1 MTSGDRVTVLR
12 MSEIVVR
19 RGERATLR
27 VPEFEVH
34 TSEIVTLAGPNGAG
48 KSTLLQVAALL
59 LKPESGQIWIGDEM
73 ASSKRAVALRRKI
86 AMVFQSPL
94 LFDVDVLENVAS
106 GLRFRGVSRQ
116 QAESQGRAWLAKFGV
131 DHLAERPSRALSGGE
146 AQRVALAR
154 AMAVDPILLL
164 LDEPFGALDA
174 PTRSAIVPDLVR
186 NLRETGTAAII
197 VTHDFEEAL
206 ALGDRLGIVQ
216 DGKIAQLDVP
226 SAVLACPANE
236 DVAAFIH
243 GSLRWPRLAPSF

>member
-1 MTSGDRVTVLR
+1 MTGPECDVVLR
-12 MSEIVVR
+12 LREIVVR

-27 VPEFEVH
+27 VPEFEVRRG
-34 TSEIVTLAGPNGAG
+34 EIVTLAGPNGAG

-59 LKPESGQIWIGDEM
+59 LKPESGEVWIGGEL
-73 ASSKRAVALRRKI
+73 AQPKRAVALRRRI

-94 LFDVDVLENVAS
+94 LFNVRVLENVTS
-106 GLRFRGVSRQ
+106 GLSFRGVSRQ
-116 QAESQGRAWLAKFGV
+116 EADIRGKAWLAKFGV
-131 DHLAERPSRALSGGE
+131 EHLASRPARALSGGE

-154 AMAVDPILLL
+154 VMAVDPILLL

-206 ALGDRLGIVQ
+206 ALGDRLGIVLE
-216 DGKIAQLDVP
+216 GRIAQLDVP
-226 SAVLACPANE
+226 STVLASPASE
-236 DVAAFIH
+236 EVALFIR
-243 GSLRWPRLAPSF
+243 GSLRLPRMT

>member
-1 MTSGDRVTVLR
+1 MTTLECDVVLR
-12 MSEIVVR
+12 LREVVVR

-27 VPEFEVH
+27 VPEFEIRRG
-34 TSEIVTLAGPNGAG
+34 EIVTLAGPNGAG

-59 LKPESGQIWIGDEM
+59 LKPESGEVWIGGEL
-73 ASSKRAVALRRKI
+73 AEAKRAVALRRRI

-94 LFDVDVLENVAS
+94 LFNVRVSENVTS
-106 GLRFRGVSRQ
+106 GLRFRGVSHHEADMR
-116 QAESQGRAWLAKFGV
+116 GKVWLAKFGV
-131 DHLAERPSRALSGGE
+131 EHLANRPARALSGGE

-186 NLRETGTAAII
+186 ILRETGTAAII

-206 ALGDRLGIVQ
+206 ALGDRLGIVL
-216 DGKIAQLDVP
+216 DGRIAQLDVP
-226 SAVLACPANE
+226 EKVLASPASE
-236 DVAAFIH
+236 EAAIFIR
-243 GSLRWPRLAPSF
+243 GSLRLPRMT

>member
-1 MTSGDRVTVLR
+1 MNVPECDAVLR
-12 MSEIVVR
+12 LREIVVR

-27 VPEFEVH
+27 VPGFEIH
-34 TSEIVTLAGPNGAG
+34 RGEIVTLAGPNGAG

-59 LKPESGQIWIGDEM
+59 LKPESGQVWIGGEL
-73 ASSKRAVALRRKI
+73 AQAKRAVALRRRI

-94 LFDVDVLENVAS
+94 LFNVRVLENVTS
-106 GLRFRGVSRQ
+106 GLRFRGVNRQ
-116 QAESQGRAWLAKFGV
+116 VAEQQGKAWLARFGV
-131 DHLAERPSRALSGGE
+131 EHLAERPARALSGGE

-174 PTRSAIVPDLVR
+174 PTRSAIVPDLIR

-206 ALGDRLGIVQ
+206 ALGDRLGIVL
-216 DGKIAQLDVP
+216 DGRIAQLDVP
-226 SAVLACPANE
+226 AAVLGSPANE
-236 DVAAFIH
+236 EVAVFIR
-243 GSLRWPRLAPSF
+243 GSIRIPRI